1 MASEVRPASSQPAV
15 QPLVIKQRMLLP
27 STLQKSLSAP
37 TMTLLPLPLVPM
49 ATVKS
54 EPEDLTIKAKGRS
67 QGPNSGQGKTQ
78 RKRQMAADHPAHS
91 CSTKTVKSE
100 DTAAEGT
107 KGKGTCPGTG
117 EGGQPTAVSMPPN
130 FIYFRPLQPNT
141 TCVR

>member
-1 MASEVRPASSQPAV
+1 MVSEARPATSQPAV

-54 EPEDLTIKAKGRS
+54 EPEDLTIKDKVRR
-67 QGPNSGQGKTQ
+67 QGPNSGQSKTL
-78 RKRQMAADHPAHS
+78 RKRQITADHPAHS

-100 DTAAEGT
+100 DTTAEGT
-107 KGKGTCPGTG
+107 KLKETFPGTS

-130 FIYFRPLQPNT
+130 LIYFRPLQPNT